1 MKRFIALVLAIIMLS
16 ALALPAM
23 ATTSVTGDA
32 SAPVGTTTK
41 VIYTVGE
48 TYVFTAPI
56 RIEVDGKDGDITV
69 TKYNLCPENMVRVS
83 VSAPTWKLG
92 EAAYKIN
99 DVSED
104 GVIAEFTHTSYK
116 TIKATFV
123 ADPPYAAGTYSE
135 TVTFIS
141 TIVPRK
147 N

>member
-1 MKRFIALVLAIIMLS
+1 MKRFIALAMAMIMLS
-16 ALALPAM
+16 ALALPAV
-23 ATTSVTGDA
+23 ANTTVTGDG
-32 SAPVGTTTK
+32 SAPVGATTK

-56 RIEVDGKDGDITV
+56 SIEVDGKDGDITV

-99 DVSED
+99 DLSED

-135 TVTFIS
+135 TITFVAS
-141 TIVPRK
+141 IVPRQS
-147 N
+147 